1 MTTNAFPAT
10 PASHPHTTT
19 ERTGLAL
26 LRGLVRGGG
35 LVAATALLEVVLSAS
50 TDALAAGLTQFIVIV
65 TVAGLW
71 ATYDGWRRHVR
82 TGAISW
88 GLAAVLFLLFY
99 SLPYA
104 VSAPA
109 TEGGWSG
116 LGDYLATSFDSGGF
130 MLGLVAVPALAGL
143 VIGRLLRPTQLV
155 SR

>member
-1 MTTNAFPAT
+1 MTINASPAT
-10 PASHPHTTT
+10 PVSHPMTTT
-19 ERTGLAL
+19 SLIGPAL
-26 LRGLVRGGG
+26 LRGVLRGAG
-35 LVAATALLEVVLSAS
+35 LVAASAALGAALPAS
-50 TDALAAGLTQFIVIV
+50 TDALAAGLTQFMLIAA
-65 TVAGLW
+65 VAGLW
-71 ATYDGWRRHVR
+71 ATYDGWRRHGR

-143 VIGRLLRPTQLV
+143 GIGRLLRPTHLV